1 VRTGTPAHHVC
12 STCWPKM
19 SEAVITKNDSYTL
32 RKLCYN
38 EDMEK
43 EREKAQETHGVK
55 VVKNAM
61 ILSATLFTAQQNVL
75 RHIPRSSLIHG

>member
-1 VRTGTPAHHVC
+1 
-12 STCWPKM
+12 M

>member
-1 VRTGTPAHHVC
+1 
-12 STCWPKM
+12 M

-38 EDMEK
+38 EGMEEK

-55 VVKNAM
+55 VAKNAVV
-61 ILSATLFTAQQNVL
+61 LSATLFTA
-75 RHIPRSSLIHG
+75 